1 MTEAPNVVDI
11 KQLEELSLLS
21 LSESIDESGARVS
34 AKKNIKKIDV
44 DSVANLAKLTVSE
57 DKKDKLE
64 QDMESVIDFANAL
77 NELDTEGVPVREHI
91 VPTSNV
97 FREDNPEQPFERSEL
112 LANAKTKTAEY
123 IYVPRVVE

>member
-1 MTEAPNVVDI
+1 MNAIRIIP
-11 KQLEELSLLS
+11 S
-21 LSESIDESGARVS
+21 
-34 AKKNIKKIDV
+34 
-44 DSVANLAKLTVSE
+44 
-57 DKKDKLE
+57 
-64 QDMESVIDFANAL
+64 MPIDFANAL

-97 FREDNPEQPFERSEL
+97 FREDTPEQPFERSEL